1 MATIYERMDAA
12 ELALTQLQTA
22 MTALNVVTLTE
33 GADLHEL
40 AVGEYLIPTSA
51 IAASILNKPSAA
63 GNSTSIVR
71 VVSGGSDGQKV
82 IYYVPCSKTNPTYYQ
97 QAYYQ
102 SAWGEWNT
110 INLIDSGWID
120 LTLNSGITAYSE
132 DQKPRY
138 RRVGK
143 EVFISGVFKGVTAN
157 NTDIATLPAGYRP
170 SKKIII
176 AVGSVGQMISRLSI
190 DTNGVISY
198 NRSTIE
204 PVIAENYH
212 SIACSFNVD

>member
-12 ELALTQLQTA
+12 EAAILALQTA
-22 MTALNVVTLTE
+22 AAVSTLAE

-40 AVGEYLIPTSA
+40 AVGEYLIPDATVC
-51 IAASILNKPSAA
+51 ASILNKPDGV
-63 GNSTSIVR
+63 GNSTGMVK
-71 VVSGGSDGQKV
+71 VVAGGADGQKV
-82 IYYVPCSKTNPTYYQ
+82 IYYMPCNKINPSYYY

-102 SAWGEWNT
+102 SSWGDWNKVD
-110 INLIDSGWID
+110 LVDSGWIV
-120 LTLNSGITAYSE
+120 LPLNNGITAYSE

-143 EVFISGVFKGVTAN
+143 EVFISGVFKGVTAS
-157 NTDIATLPAGYRP
+157 NTDVATLPAGYRP

-176 AVGSVGQMISRLSI
+176 AVGAVGQIITRISI
-190 DTNGVISY
+190 DTTGVISY

-204 PVIAENYH
+204 PIIAENYH
-212 SIACSFNVD
+212 SLACSFNVD